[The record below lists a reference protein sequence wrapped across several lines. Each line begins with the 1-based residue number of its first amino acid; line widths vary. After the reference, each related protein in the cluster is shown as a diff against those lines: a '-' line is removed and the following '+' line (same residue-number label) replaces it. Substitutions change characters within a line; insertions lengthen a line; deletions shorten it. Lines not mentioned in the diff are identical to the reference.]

1 MKTIALIAQM
11 GGVGKTKIAVNLA
24 VAAGLRTTLLDLDP
38 KRAPPFGYR
47 RKSEEPAQGGIRVHH
62 ARRAALAVNSRSAA
76 PNVCYDP
83 RRAQMHD
90 ARSGSAPAPVRPQRE
105 CQCIRRGKSALHA
118 GSHPCTEYS
127 SAGAA

>member
-62 ARRAALAVNSRSAA
+62 ARRAALAVKQSLSSAKRLLR
-76 PNVCYDP
+76 PPP
-83 RRAQMHD
+83 RTD
-90 ARSGSAPAPVRPQRE
+90 ARCAVRVCTRSRAPAARMPV
-105 CQCIRRGKSALHA
+105 
-118 GSHPCTEYS
+118 YS
-127 SAGAA
+127 PG